1 MVPDKFERYA
11 VSYGPE
17 GLHIRMRQ
25 ALRTVGCG
33 VLAFGMLA
41 ACLVGALDVGWAG
54 TGFCVV
60 LVAFVAMCAAW
71 TEDWIITV
79 GEIRYRNSFH
89 IKERCV
95 RRSGE
100 PVALRVEVFPPDS
113 DGDLPQFPHVVHL
126 IGPDGEEVG
135 YGFAFRRI
143 SNLNQFLETLRLLL
157 PLDVDDHKQRKG
169 GVDGPRKSPSAMSDR
184 WLD

>member
-25 ALRTVGCG
+25 ALHCVGCG
-33 VLAFGMLA
+33 VLALGMLA

-54 TGFCVV
+54 TGFCAV

-71 TEDWIITV
+71 TEDWIITF

-95 RRSGE
+95 RRSGGRS
-100 PVALRVEVFPPDS
+100 PCVWRS
-113 DGDLPQFPHVVHL
+113 SLPIRTGTHH
-126 IGPDGEEVG
+126 
-135 YGFAFRRI
+135 
-143 SNLNQFLETLRLLL
+143 N
-157 PLDVDDHKQRKG
+157 
-169 GVDGPRKSPSAMSDR
+169 SPTSST
-184 WLD
+184 